1 MPMAAETMMMAA
13 PKCASA
19 CTATLDLEVPHSSD
33 ASEAARVGGTSHS
46 NRPQRETRPVQP
58 SVRYARR
65 HALNTCD

>member
-33 ASEAARVGGTSHS
+33 ASEAARVG
-46 NRPQRETRPVQP
+46 
-58 SVRYARR
+58 ARHTPTDHNVR
-65 HALNTCD
+65 HAPFSPVYGTPGDRKSVV